1 MVQSVLAPH
10 GAANSAI
17 STNLRMPAMA
27 PRTVRAEASPVAV
40 HADLLVKYPR
50 TPDERRLVE
59 LRPWGDR
66 SQLMARCRGPRDHDT
81 ETRLLPMV
89 HDATRPPAVQALRC
103 LGVLYFGPSGL
114 LPRILGEPDWN
125 EATLTLQDDR
135 DDVDQ
140 RLLLQVQLRVEG
152 RNTLRTLVRPGS
164 PGANT
169 PVTMTL
175 RPGDADPLHA
185 LLRIGF
191 GSTPWPGA

>member
-1 MVQSVLAPH
+1 MVQSVIVSDAAAP
-10 GAANSAI
+10 AA
-17 STNLRMPAMA
+17 LRVPALS
-27 PRTVRAEASPVAV
+27 PRTIRAEAPAVAV
-40 HADLLVKYPR
+40 HADLLVKYLR
-50 TPDERRLVE
+50 SPDERRLVE

-89 HDATRPPAVQALRC
+89 HDAKRSPAIQALRC
-103 LGVLYFGPSGL
+103 LGVLYFGSTGL
-114 LPRILGEPDWN
+114 LPRILGEPDWT

-135 DDVDQ
+135 EDIDQ

-152 RNTLRTLVRPGS
+152 RNSLRALVRPGAG
-164 PGANT
+164 GAQPT
-169 PVTMTL
+169 PVTMPI

-191 GSTPWPGA
+191 GTTPWPAG

>member
-1 MVQSVLAPH
+1 MVQSAYVSND
-10 GAANSAI
+10 AAA
-17 STNLRMPAMA
+17 TAALRMPVLA
-27 PRTVRAEASPVAV
+27 PRTVRAEATAVAV
-40 HADLLVKYPR
+40 HADVLVKYLR
-50 TPDERRLVE
+50 SPDERRLVE

-89 HDATRPPAVQALRC
+89 HDAKRSPAIQALRC
-103 LGVLYFGPSGL
+103 LGVLYFGPTGL
-114 LPRILGEPDWN
+114 LPRILGEPDWT

-135 DDVDQ
+135 EDIEQ

-152 RNTLRTLVRPGS
+152 RNALRALVRPGQG
-164 PGANT
+164 GAQPT
-169 PVTMTL
+169 PVTMPV

-191 GSTPWPGA
+191 GTTPWPAG